1 MPSRRAR
8 GGPPGEGDRDRRA
21 PTLPVE
27 RGISSN
33 DQSLGVQANDALR
46 GRVHDVAGA
55 LDTWLS
61 EADSVQNNLA
71 RFLAQRLWRLAEV
84 VRVGVS
90 ERRVGESRVIRV
102 FALVSDDSRATR
114 DRVYA
119 VETEILQR
127 FPQDLFEF
135 QCQLDRDFVTPRD
148 TLVFRR
154 EP

>member
-1 MPSRRAR
+1 MPSRRAQ
-8 GGPPGEGDRDRRA
+8 GGPPSEGDRDRRA
-21 PTLPVE
+21 PALPVE

-46 GRVHDVAGA
+46 GRVTDLAGA

-61 EADSVQNNLA
+61 EADSVQNALA
-71 RFLAQRLWRLAEV
+71 RFLAQRLWSLAEV

-119 VETEILQR
+119 VETEILRR

-135 QCQLDRDFVTPRD
+135 QCQLDRDFVAPRD